1 MTLVD
6 RSFVTVRVLD
16 MDALREFTVRVS
28 CEDMVT
34 DSEGSPDHDAADDD
48 IERSWVGD
56 GTVTVNERAWESE
69 SVALTVVETER
80 SRERVSVPDQDAVR
94 DQD

>member
-1 MTLVD
+1 VTLVE

-16 MDALREFTVRVS
+16 MEALREFTVRVS

-34 DSEGSPDHDAADDD
+34 DCEGSPDHDAADDD
-48 IERSWVGD
+48 IERSWV

-69 SVALTVVETER
+69 SVALTVVEIEQ